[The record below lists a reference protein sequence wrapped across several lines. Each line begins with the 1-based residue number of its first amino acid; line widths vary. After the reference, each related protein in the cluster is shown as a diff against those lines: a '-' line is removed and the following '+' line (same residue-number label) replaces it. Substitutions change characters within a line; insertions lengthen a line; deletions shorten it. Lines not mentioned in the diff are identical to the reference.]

1 MIDHVW
7 TVVCSWAVVDRR
19 SNNASLENVVEQVT
33 ISDTP
38 RPGGILALQF
48 DVMTLWARADFD
60 VPTSGHGHL
69 VLLSP
74 SGEELKSSE
83 YDIELR
89 RKAKRY
95 RSVVHFDALPVG
107 EPGRYVFRAEL
118 WNADKAEWDRMADVP
133 LEVVFEPPE
142 TTQETD

>member
-19 SNNASLENVVEQVT
+19 SNNVSLENVIEQVT
-33 ISDTP
+33 IADTP
-38 RPGGILALQF
+38 RPGGILALPF
-48 DVMTLWARADFD
+48 DVMTLWARADFG
-60 VPTSGHGHL
+60 VPTSGRGRL

-74 SGEELKSSE
+74 SGKELKASE
-83 YDIELR
+83 YDIELTG
-89 RKAKRY
+89 KAKRY

-107 EPGRYVFRAEL
+107 EPGRCIFRTEL
-118 WNADKAEWDRMADVP
+118 WNAGKAEWDKKADVP

-142 TTQETD
+142 TTQEAN